1 MAYTGAGGRKFMS
14 SVLAKASLPGGYTRT
29 VGPGSGGSGRGVAQ
43 SALQR
48 WLGTQRQARG
58 MFGQAEQPL
67 RESVQMFQPGGGY
80 GRGQAMLLQE
90 QARQAQAEALS
101 SQVATGMSSGS
112 LATGTG
118 LRVKRDLAQGLAGV
132 EDVRTQFLTQAL
144 QSLSG
149 LRGRRA
155 QTLATTQDP
164 VYAPYMSYLG
174 GAETRASQEAMQR
187 VQANAGLRT
196 ANRQP
201 TRQTATSSGYRS
213 LQY

>member
-1 MAYTGAGGRKFMS
+1 MAYNPQQS
-14 SVLAKASLPGGYTRT
+14 Y
-29 VGPGSGGSGRGVAQ
+29 GRGVAQ

-58 MFGQAEQPL
+58 MFAGAEQPL
-67 RESVQMFQPGGGY
+67 QESVQMFQPGGGY
-80 GRGQAMLLQE
+80 GKGQAMLLQE

-101 SQVATGMSSGS
+101 TQVATGMSSGS

-164 VYAPYMSYLG
+164 VYAPYMAYLG
-174 GAETRASQEAMQR
+174 GAEARASQGAMQKA
-187 VQANAGLRT
+187 QISAT
-196 ANRQP
+196 AATQQPSLAEFMRGFDVRNRP
-201 TRQTATSSGYRS
+201 TTRSGGTYSTMRF
-213 LQY
+213 

>member
-1 MAYTGAGGRKFMS
+1 MAYIGAGGQKFMS

-80 GRGQAMLLQE
+80 GQGQAMLLKE

-155 QTLATTQDP
+155 QT
-164 VYAPYMSYLG
+164 
-174 GAETRASQEAMQR
+174 
-187 VQANAGLRT
+187 
-196 ANRQP
+196 
-201 TRQTATSSGYRS
+201 
-213 LQY
+213 

>member
-1 MAYTGAGGRKFMS
+1 MAYTSGYNPQQSYGRS
-14 SVLAKASLPGGYTRT
+14 
-29 VGPGSGGSGRGVAQ
+29 VAQ

-58 MFGQAEQPL
+58 MFAGAEQPL
-67 RESVQMFQPGGGY
+67 QESVQMFQPGGGY
-80 GRGQAMLLQE
+80 GAGQKGLLQE

-149 LRGRRA
+149 LRGQRA

-174 GAETRASQEAMQR
+174 GAESRASQGAMQR
-187 VQANAGLRT
+187 IQIKAAAPQRKSLSQFMREFDVRNRPT
-196 ANRQP
+196 ARPGGTYNTMQF
-201 TRQTATSSGYRS
+201 
-213 LQY
+213 

>member
-1 MAYTGAGGRKFMS
+1 MAYS
-14 SVLAKASLPGGYTRT
+14 
-29 VGPGSGGSGRGVAQ
+29 RGLNVAQ
-43 SALQR
+43 NALTR
-48 WLGTQRQARG
+48 WLGTQKQARG

-80 GRGQAMLLQE
+80 GKGQAMLLQE

-101 SQVATGMSSGS
+101 TQVSTGMSSGS

-149 LRGRRA
+149 LRGQRA

-164 VYAPYMSYLG
+164 VYAPFMSYLG
-174 GAETRASQEAMQR
+174 GAETRASQQEPSPGTAASPYDVFGRLKKGRGGGGGGGAARARSGGAYSTMQF
-187 VQANAGLRT
+187 
-196 ANRQP
+196 
-201 TRQTATSSGYRS
+201 
-213 LQY
+213 